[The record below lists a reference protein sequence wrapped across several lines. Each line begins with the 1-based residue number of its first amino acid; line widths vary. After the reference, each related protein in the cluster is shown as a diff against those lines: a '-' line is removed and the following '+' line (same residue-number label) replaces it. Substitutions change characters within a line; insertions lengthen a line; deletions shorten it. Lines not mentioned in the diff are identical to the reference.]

1 MPTSNQ
7 RNGFVI
13 AESFHSLH
21 SGTLPTNLS
30 PPSLFALNPDKTG
43 LRSTFEVVH
52 PTGIEPV
59 STVPETAVL
68 SVELR
73 VRV

>member
-1 MPTSNQ
+1 MTNPAALEQFAT
-7 RNGFVI
+7 I
-13 AESFHSLH
+13 AEDL
-21 SGTLPTNLS
+21 NL
-30 PPSLFALNPDKTG
+30 
-43 LRSTFEVVH
+43 VH

>member
-1 MPTSNQ
+1 MEQ
-7 RNGFVI
+7 AF
-13 AESFHSLH
+13 AEL
-21 SGTLPTNLS
+21 
-30 PPSLFALNPDKTG
+30 
-43 LRSTFEVVH
+43 VH

-73 VRV
+73 VQLGAKGLFANGRVD